1 MKTKMKLFKKT
12 GKSFTLLVSL
22 LLLLS
27 VTVGGTIAYLSA
39 KTEPLDNEFTPSE
52 VTTEVNEEFENN
64 TKENVTIKNTGD
76 TEAWIRAAIIVTW
89 QDSDGNVYGEK
100 PMTNSTCSHET
111 EECNCDYTITFGSSW
126 TEGADGF
133 YYYKFPVG
141 AGGSTLNLIDVCS
154 SKNTAPEDYY
164 LNVEIIGSGIQS
176 VPDSVVE
183 SVWSNEKVDVKVE
196 TKDDGRS
203 LSVTAKSSGGTK

>member
-52 VTTEVNEEFENN
+52 VTTEVNEDFENN
-64 TKENVTIKNTGD
+64 KKENVTIKNTGD

-89 QDSDGNVYGEK
+89 QDNSGNVYGKK
-100 PMTNSTCSHET
+100 PMTKSECRHENPNCT
-111 EECNCDYTITFGSSW
+111 CDYTITFGDSW
-126 TEGADGF
+126 TKGADGF
-133 YYYKFPVG
+133 YYYTSPVD
-141 AGGSTLNLIDVCS
+141 AENSTSALIETCS

-183 SVWSNEKVDVKVE
+183 SVWSNDKVDVKVN
-196 TKDDGRS
+196 TVDGVRS
-203 LSVTAKSSGGTK
+203 LSVTAKDSGGTQ